1 MITLA
6 GAVIGVCLFVAYR
19 RGYLSVGSCITGVL
33 VGLVLA
39 STSVGAPIAKAVHT
53 TADALGQSVKAG
65 INEAIK

>member
-6 GAVIGVCLFVAYR
+6 GAVIGITVYLIYR
-19 RGYLSVGSCITGVL
+19 WGHLSLGSVLVGVL

-39 STSVGAPIAKAVHT
+39 GTAVGSPIATAVHT
-53 TADALGQSVKAG
+53 TATEVGQSVKAG